1 MRIRS
6 FVTVI
11 VGLTFVRSLA
21 GQGSVEPKRWVPPLA
36 ADGHPDLQGTWVN
49 RSATPLQRPKDLE
62 GREFLTDAE
71 VQQLKQRADRLF
83 NSGQSDMPAGDDVF
97 LAAWADLKEY
107 KRSSATGTSDI
118 MLERE
123 FDNRTALIIDPPNG
137 KLPANTPES
146 LRRQS
151 EAAKS
156 IHRPPTSI
164 EDLSNLERCITFG
177 VPMPRPGP
185 FTSYYQIV
193 QTSQYVVV
201 MLEAIHDARIIPL
214 DGRPHL
220 PPEMRTWNGDSRG
233 HWEGQTLVVDT
244 TNFSPRTNFM
254 GSAENLHLIER
265 FSRVA
270 PDELRYEITVG
281 DPTTWTRPWTA
292 ALRLKESKERIYEM
306 ACHEGNL
313 EIMEDMLRV
322 PRHAAEGK

>member
-1 MRIRS
+1 MSIRP
-6 FVTVI
+6 FVTAI
-11 VGLTFVRSLA
+11 VGLAFVLRLA
-21 GQGSVEPKRWVPPLA
+21 GQGSVGSKTWTPPLA

-71 VQQLKQRADRLF
+71 VKQLQQRADRLF
-83 NSGQSDMPAGDDVF
+83 KSGLADMPAGDDVF

-123 FDNRTALIIDPPNG
+123 FDKRTSLIIDPPNG
-137 KLPANTPES
+137 KLPPYTPES
-146 LRRQS
+146 LKRQAA
-151 EAAKS
+151 EAKNV
-156 IHRPPTSI
+156 HRPPQSL

-185 FTSYYQIV
+185 FTSFYQIV
-193 QTSQYVVV
+193 QTSNYVVV

-220 PPEMRTWNGDSRG
+220 PPGMQTWNGDSRG
-233 HWEGQTLVVDT
+233 RWEGQTLVVDT
-244 TNFSPRTNFM
+244 TNFSSKDNFM

-270 PDELRYEITVG
+270 PDELRYEITVE

-292 ALRLKESKERIYEM
+292 ALRLKQTEERIYEM

-313 EIMEDMLRV
+313 EIMEDMIRA
-322 PRHAAEGK
+322 PRGAGKEK